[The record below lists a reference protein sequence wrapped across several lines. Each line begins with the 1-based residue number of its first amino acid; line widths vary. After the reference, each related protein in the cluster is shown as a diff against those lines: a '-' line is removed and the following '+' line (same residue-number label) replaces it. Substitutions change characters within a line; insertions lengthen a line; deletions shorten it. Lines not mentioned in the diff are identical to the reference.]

1 MSALLLAPRLP
12 TVGKEKKLKMVL
24 VGFILFLSTVQVCY
38 MIMKSVVLPE
48 ESGGFGEFNIRT
60 VSG

>member
-1 MSALLLAPRLP
+1 M
-12 TVGKEKKLKMVL
+12 L

-38 MIMKSVVLPE
+38 MMMKSVVLPE